1 MGDRGMEALRGVDL
15 EIRAG
20 EILGLAGVSG
30 NGQRELAGLPGR
42 AAQGDVRHRSWS
54 RART

>member
-1 MGDRGMEALRGVDL
+1 MGDRGTEALRGVDL

-30 NGQRELAGLPGR
+30 NGSASWRSAWPGC
-42 AAQGDVRHRSWS
+42 AS
-54 RART
+54 